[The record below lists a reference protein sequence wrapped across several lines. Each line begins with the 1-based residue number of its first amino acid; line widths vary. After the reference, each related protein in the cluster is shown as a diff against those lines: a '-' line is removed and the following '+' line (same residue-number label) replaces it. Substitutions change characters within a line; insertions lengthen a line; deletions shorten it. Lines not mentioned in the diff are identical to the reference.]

1 MDYPYQGQKI
11 VLFDGACVLCNRS
24 VDFLLKTDRKNRLK
38 FASLQS
44 NIAASILKPIKY
56 QPLTENTIIFIDE
69 GRLFLKSTAV
79 LRIAGYLGFPYSA
92 IAIFRI
98 IPRPLRDGIYDF
110 IARNRVKWFG
120 TRVKCR
126 VPDEKTAGRIIG

>member
-1 MDYPYQGQKI
+1 MDYPNQEQKI

-24 VDFLLKTDRKNRLK
+24 VDFLLKTDRKKRLK

-44 NIAASILKPIKY
+44 DIAAFILKPIQN
-56 QPLTENTIIFIDE
+56 QPLTEDTIIFIDE
-69 GRLFLKSTAV
+69 GRLFVKSTAV

-98 IPRPLRDGIYDF
+98 IPRPLRDGLYDF
-110 IARNRVKWFG
+110 IARNRIKWFG
-120 TRVKCR
+120 KRVICR

>member
-24 VDFLLKTDRKNRLK
+24 VDFLLKTDRKKRLK

-44 NIAASILKPIKY
+44 DIAASMLKPIQN
-56 QPLTENTIIFIDE
+56 QPLTEDTIIFNDE
-69 GRLFLKSTAV
+69 GRLFIKSTAV
-79 LRIAGYLGFPYSA
+79 LRIAGYLGFPYSTL
-92 IAIFRI
+92 AIFRL
-98 IPRPLRDGIYDF
+98 IPRSLRDGIYDW
-110 IARNRVKWFG
+110 IARNRARWFG

-126 VPDEKTAGRIIG
+126 VPDDETAGRIIG